1 MTVPMS
7 TKDRIIGIMNRS
19 VRNSVPE
26 SVVLLLFF
34 RRSISTLA
42 WISCSVMSGSTAS
55 YSSLV
60 VALDNNPTIAT
71 ATDFCALI
79 QPVVGGAFTVVGP
92 RTAFTH
98 NYDHPL
104 LPFKLTNAT

>member
-42 WISCSVMSGSTAS
+42 WISCSVISGSAAS

-71 ATDFCALI
+71 ATGFCALI
-79 QPVVGGAFTVVGP
+79 QPVVGGAFLMV
-92 RTAFTH
+92 
-98 NYDHPL
+98 
-104 LPFKLTNAT
+104 